1 VFRSKRFGVT
11 LVEDVGMNLA
21 TSATHQAIWTGV
33 FLVAALQTGS
43 ARQEVAAP
51 CDRCELRFDL
61 AAEKPQYEVGE
72 PIGLS
77 IRLTNVGTRPV
88 AIQHTSDITG
98 RHDGYRFEVFN
109 ESGTRIADPGLRSLS
124 LLGSLGGTYPLAPG
138 SGDSRQFTL
147 NYQVAPLKQGRY
159 RVQGRF
165 NSNHPNPGL
174 HADAASLSFE
184 IVDTP
189 RSRVRQRVAELV
201 RDVNGDPRRV
211 APLLGFTGDTTAI
224 APLVDLLYR
233 QDDGVQASA
242 VDALL
247 FLDRA
252 EVTNALLDALKGR
265 GARYRLVEFLV
276 LTLQAPAAEMRP
288 SLLRSLADSNPDARA
303 AAVDGLRLSYAAH
316 DPMLFAPLAGML
328 RDSVA
333 KVRFS
338 ASTAVGGYEDEAA
351 LKALKV
357 VVADTDPDVSEQA
370 TICIGWIA
378 ESASRDSE
386 TRKEAVNVLRS
397 VAASS
402 RARASQQAKSW
413 LARIGSH

>member
-1 VFRSKRFGVT
+1 
-11 LVEDVGMNLA
+11 
-21 TSATHQAIWTGV
+21 
-33 FLVAALQTGS
+33 
-43 ARQEVAAP
+43 
-51 CDRCELRFDL
+51 
-61 AAEKPQYEVGE
+61 
-72 PIGLS
+72 
-77 IRLTNVGTRPV
+77 
-88 AIQHTSDITG
+88 
-98 RHDGYRFEVFN
+98 
-109 ESGTRIADPGLRSLS
+109 
-124 LLGSLGGTYPLAPG
+124 
-138 SGDSRQFTL
+138 L

-252 EVTNALLDALKGR
+252 EVTNALLDALKR
-265 GARYRLVEFLV
+265 TGARYRLVE
-276 LTLQAPAAEMRP
+276 P

-303 AAVDGLRLSYAAH
+303 AAVDGLRLSNTAH
-316 DPMLFAPLAGML
+316 DPTLFAPLAGML
-328 RDSVA
+328 TDSVA
-333 KVRFS
+333 KVRHS
-338 ASTAVGGYEDEAA
+338 ASTAVGGYENGAA
-351 LKALKV
+351 LKALKT

-370 TICIGWIA
+370 TICVGWIA
-378 ESASRDSE
+378 ESASRDGE
-386 TRKEAVNVLRS
+386 TRKEAVDLLRS
-397 VAASS
+397 VAVSS
-402 RARASQQAKSW
+402 RGRASQQAKSW